1 MNNTTSLLDTLNQQQ
16 HQAVTAPLEHLLVLA
31 GAGSGKTK
39 CLTHRIAWLIETNQ
53 AGPHNILAV
62 TFTNKA
68 ANEMRYRI
76 ESIIQRPTRGL
87 WVGTFHSIAH
97 RLLHIHWEEA
107 QLPQTFQI
115 LDSDDQLRA
124 IKRIIKALHLDDKTW
139 SPKQAQQF
147 INARKDDGQRPK
159 DIIAEPQDDWLL
171 QMLNIYQTYEQD
183 CQRSGLVDFAELL
196 LRNYELLRDNPTIR
210 EHYQQRFLFIHV
222 DEFQDTNT
230 IQYQWL
236 QLLAGNQGK
245 LFVVGDDDQSIYGWR
260 GARIENI
267 QNFSH
272 DFSNTH
278 IIRMEQ
284 NYRSTATILAAAN
297 ALIAHNQGR
306 LGKNLWT
313 QDAAGDPIYLYTA
326 YTETDEAQFVVEKI
340 QAWRGQL
347 KDIAILYRTT
357 AQSRQFEE
365 AILQKGI
372 SYRIYGGLRFYER
385 LEIKDLL
392 AYLRLQVHRYDDG
405 AFERIINTPKRGL
418 GDRTVET
425 LRGIA
430 RQQNISLWQAAHLA
444 IETKQIKARTGHNL
458 SAFLNLIEQLAQ
470 QNKDLPLH
478 QQVQQTQ
485 IASGLL
491 PHYQKEGQVEAQRR
505 LENLEELANAAQQF
519 EQNHQGS
526 QTLLTDFLD
535 HAALE
540 AGERQGGRFDDCVQ
554 LMTLHS
560 AKGLEFQVVFL
571 CGLEEGLFPHQNSLE
586 ESKLEEER
594 RLCYVGITRACQRL
608 YLTHSE
614 SRYRY
619 GQRDIS
625 TPSRFIGEI
634 PPEHLKSIRL
644 RSQQPFTQTYN
655 YQIGQRVKHHQ
666 YGIGTLINKEGQG
679 KLARIQIQFKHQ
691 HKWLLAAYAKL
702 EKL

>member
-1 MNNTTSLLDTLNQQQ
+1 MNNITTLLDPLNQQQ
-16 HQAVTAPLEHLLVLA
+16 RQAVTAPLEHLLVLA

-76 ESIIQRPTRGL
+76 ESLIQRPTRGL

-97 RLLHIHWEEA
+97 RLLRIHWEEA

-124 IKRIIKALHLDDKTW
+124 IKRIIKARRLDEKTW

-147 INARKDDGQRPK
+147 INTRKDDGIRPK
-159 DIIAEPQDDWLL
+159 DIVAEPQDDWLV
-171 QMLNIYQTYEQD
+171 QMHNIYQTYEQD

-196 LRNYELLRDNPTIR
+196 LRNYELLRDNSTIR

-236 QLLAGNQGK
+236 RFLTGEQGK

-272 DFSNTH
+272 DFLNTQ

-284 NYRSTATILAAAN
+284 NYRSTGTILAAAN

-313 QDAAGDPIYLYTA
+313 QDSAGDPIYLYAA

-372 SYRIYGGLRFYER
+372 PYRIYGGLRFYER
-385 LEIKDLL
+385 LEIKDML
-392 AYLRLQVHRYDDG
+392 AYLRLPFHRNDDG

-430 RQQNISLWQAAHLA
+430 RQQNLSLWQAAQIA
-444 IETKQIKARTGHNL
+444 IDTKQIKARASHNL
-458 SAFLNLIEQLAQ
+458 STFLNLIEQLAQ
-470 QNKDLPLH
+470 HKDLPLH
-478 QQVQQTQ
+478 EQVQQTQ
-485 IASGLL
+485 MASGLQ
-491 PHYQKEGQVEAQRR
+491 PHYQKEGKVEAQRR
-505 LENLEELANAAQQF
+505 LENLEELINAARQF

-526 QTLLTDFLD
+526 QTLLADFLD

-540 AGERQGGRFDDCVQ
+540 AGERQSGRFDDCIQ

-586 ESKLEEER
+586 EAQLEEER
-594 RLCYVGITRACQRL
+594 RLCYVGITRARQRL
-608 YLTHSE
+608 YLSHSE

-619 GQRDIS
+619 GQRDSS
-625 TPSRFIGEI
+625 TPSRFLGEI
-634 PPEHLKSIRL
+634 PPEHLQSL
-644 RSQQPFTQTYN
+644 RPRSAKPLTQTHN
-655 YQIGQRVKHHQ
+655 YQIGQRVKHRQ
-666 YGIGTLINKEGQG
+666 YGIGTIINKEGQG

-691 HKWLLAAYAKL
+691 PQWLLAAYARL